1 MKMLDANGQDEEIL
15 MEDRCVCCGEPVPE
29 GWMVCYGCI
38 IEKNYK
44 KKVGK
49 WYIKQLVIEWLR
61 WLREQMNRFRRKK

>member
-44 KKVGK
+44 KKVRK
-49 WYIKQLVIEWLR
+49 WYIKQLLI
-61 WLREQMNRFRRKK
+61 